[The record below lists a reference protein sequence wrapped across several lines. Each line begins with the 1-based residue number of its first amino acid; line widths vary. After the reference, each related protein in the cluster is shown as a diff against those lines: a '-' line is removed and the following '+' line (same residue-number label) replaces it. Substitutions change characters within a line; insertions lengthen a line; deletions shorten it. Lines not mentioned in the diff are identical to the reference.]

1 MIIGRFIELKRE
13 TSQTPLDQ
21 IYMQHILRGTGVVE
35 IFNQGCIPFN
45 DAVSKPSL
53 MLFVRVV
60 LVLQVQMSAV
70 ERIYEASHSWC
81 CCLWWFCLF

>member
-35 IFNQGCIPFN
+35 IF
-45 DAVSKPSL
+45 
-53 MLFVRVV
+53 
-60 LVLQVQMSAV
+60 MSAV
-70 ERIYEASHSWC
+70 ERIYEASHS
-81 CCLWWFCLF
+81 